1 MAYSLSSIPG
11 YDELNAQT
19 SAVKAQ
25 IDTLLDQ
32 RDAVAAEYGIA
43 SPQAQQFQQQAS
55 ALTPQYLGLSNQLQQ
70 LILSGGNTNQNSP
83 TVTTA
88 QSQSTPP
95 DAAGTAGQYPATGS
109 TATAASAAGAS
120 APTDDNFGLS
130 NTTAGTTALLNAG
143 TNPGSL
149 ITPQPNILD
158 QYASYTYNLG
168 WYLLK
173 PTQFA
178 EITNV
183 SKLDISQWSL
193 LVQSGGAAAQQA
205 GVSQQG
211 NLTNQQSSAVSGR
224 NKYFTLDYYMD
235 DLEITSTL
243 GGGGPSTLTEI
254 SFKVTEPNGITLL
267 PNLTN
272 AVRDMYQETTAANNL
287 AFYVMV
293 VKFYGWDINGHLI
306 TDPTKNTGT
315 PGATPGITNAVI
327 TRYYPFQITE
337 FNFKMANRAVEYQI
351 KGTPQHFQYGQSSG
365 TASIPY
371 NIELTGE
378 TVSDVLTGTGVFVV
392 PDVDDSRESTNKP
405 SATIETGPSIKS
417 QVSSTALSATG
428 ADTNVTTEQGVAF
441 NLLSG

>member
-1 MAYSLSSIPG
+1 MANYNLGRYVGPDTVTGQYRYFNEATGDFILSDTAPSPNQ
-11 YDELNAQT
+11 LNAWQADNPKVGTTEQT
-19 SAVKAQ
+19 QATPAQ
-25 IDTLLDQ
+25 LF
-32 RDAVAAEYGIA
+32 AG
-43 SPQAQQFQQQAS
+43 P
-55 ALTPQYLGLSNQLQQ
+55 NQT
-70 LILSGGNTNQNSP
+70 IGGPLPVFTQNQVN
-83 TVTTA
+83 
-88 QSQSTPP
+88 Q
-95 DAAGTAGQYPATGS
+95 DL
-109 TATAASAAGAS
+109 TAARQPGAS

-130 NTTAGTTALLNAG
+130 NTTAGTTVLLNAG

-235 DLEITSTL
+235 DLEIISTL

-315 PGATPGITNAVI
+315 PGATPGITNAAI

-351 KGTPQHFQYGQSSG
+351 KGVPQHFQYGQSSG

-378 TVSDVLTGTGVFVV
+378 TVSDVLAGTGVFAV
-392 PDVDDSRESTNKP
+392 PEVDNGRESTNK
-405 SATIETGPSIKS
+405 SSSTIQTGPSIKS
-417 QVSSTALSATG
+417 QVSATALMATG

>member
-1 MAYSLSSIPG
+1 MARS
-11 YDELNAQT
+11 
-19 SAVKAQ
+19 
-25 IDTLLDQ
+25 
-32 RDAVAAEYGIA
+32 
-43 SPQAQQFQQQAS
+43 
-55 ALTPQYLGLSNQLQQ
+55 
-70 LILSGGNTNQNSP
+70 NSP
-83 TVTTA
+83 TNYVGPSPTGLYYYANPTTGDINELSIPPSPEQLNA
-88 QSQSTPP
+88 WQADNPKVGTTEQTQATPTQSFAPNQTIGGPIP
-95 DAAGTAGQYPATGS
+95 VFTQNQVNQDL
-109 TATAASAAGAS
+109 TAARQPGAS

-130 NTTAGTTALLNAG
+130 NTTSGTTVLLNAG
-143 TNPGSL
+143 SNPGSL
-149 ITPQPNILD
+149 IQPQPNILD

-168 WYLLK
+168 WYLLS

-178 EITNV
+178 EITNTVKLDV
-183 SKLDISQWSL
+183 SKWSL

-205 GVSQQG
+205 GLSQQG
-211 NLTNQQSSAVSGR
+211 NTINQQASAVSGR

-235 DLEITSTL
+235 DLEITTTL
-243 GGGGPSTLTEI
+243 GGGGPATLTEI

-272 AVRDMYQETTAANNL
+272 AVRDLYQETTAANNL

-293 VKFYGWDINGHLI
+293 VKFYGWDINGNLI

-337 FNFKMANRAVEYQI
+337 FNFKMANRAIEYQI
-351 KGTPQHFQYGQSSG
+351 KGVPQHFQYASSSG

-378 TVSDVLTGTGVFVV
+378 TVSDVLSGSGKFDI
-392 PDVDDSRESTNKP
+392 PDANSGRESTNKP
-405 SATIETGPSIKS
+405 SAAIETGPSIKS
-417 QVSSTALSATG
+417 QVSPTALMATG
-428 ADTNVTTEQGVAF
+428 ADTNVTTEQGMAF